1 MQITSTVFPES
12 LMVLIMSNTP
22 SNLSSEKMAK
32 LAISRIKRIEWD
44 ELKEKRVETGPKGL
58 KTKKVIP
65 ALWQKVTL
73 KRENPFYQFNSR
85 VQI

>member
-1 MQITSTVFPES
+1 MQITSTLFPES
-12 LMVLIMSNTP
+12 LMVLIMSKTP

-58 KTKKVIP
+58 KV
-65 ALWQKVTL
+65 
-73 KRENPFYQFNSR
+73 REGR
-85 VQI
+85 TTRDLG

>member
-22 SNLSSEKMAK
+22 SNLSSEKM
-32 LAISRIKRIEWD
+32 AISRIKRIEWD